1 MRIALF
7 SDVHGN
13 LSALEAVL
21 AGIATKAPDLT
32 LFAGDLCLDGP
43 RPADCLR
50 LLRAEAIPAIYGNT
64 DAWILGRDQSP
75 EWLQPVVEWTAAQ
88 LTTSERDW
96 LARLP
101 FSLTVNPTADPSTGL
116 HVVHANPQDV
126 NRIIFPPEADQPRY
140 TKERQPDADVAA
152 LLQGLPAHALAF
164 GHLHIP
170 SIRHIGDY
178 TLLNISSVSMAG
190 DGDPRAKY
198 ALATWDG
205 YQWTTEH
212 VRVEYDI
219 TAEIAAFRASQPPV
233 WEHTVAMLETE
244 GMIAHRA
251 KPPAADTGR

>member
-21 AGIATKAPDLT
+21 AGIATQAPDLV

-50 LLRAEAIPAIYGNT
+50 LLRAQAIPAVYGNT
-64 DAWILGRDQSP
+64 DAWILGRVAPPD
-75 EWLQPVVEWTAAQ
+75 WLQPAVAWTADQ
-88 LTTSERDW
+88 LTAAERDW

-101 FSLTVNPTADPSTGL
+101 FSLTVNPTADPSNGL

-140 TKERQPDADVAA
+140 SDEHQPDAKVAA
-152 LLQGLPAHALAF
+152 LLDGLPARALAF

-170 SIRHIGDY
+170 SVRPVGDY
-178 TLLNISSVSMAG
+178 ILMNISSVSMPG

-205 YQWTTEH
+205 RHWTAEH

-219 TAEIAAFRASQPPV
+219 AAEIAAYRAAQPPG
-233 WEHTVAMLETE
+233 WEHAVAMLETE
-244 GMIAHRA
+244 GMISHRA
-251 KPPAADTGR
+251 KPPASG